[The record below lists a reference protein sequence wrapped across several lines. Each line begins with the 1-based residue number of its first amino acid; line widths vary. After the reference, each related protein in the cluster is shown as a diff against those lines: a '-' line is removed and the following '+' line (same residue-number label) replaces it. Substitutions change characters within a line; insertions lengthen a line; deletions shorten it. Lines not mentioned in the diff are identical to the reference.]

1 MPIPKLDRMDRR
13 ILEQIQADGSISNLE
28 LAERVG
34 LSPSPCARRVKL
46 LQESGIIS
54 RQITVLDQKK
64 LGLPISIYISVS
76 LDHQSPD
83 RLKNFDNKITGW
95 PEVVECSLI
104 TGSDTDYLLKVVM
117 PDMDYYQKFL
127 LDKLNQVDG
136 VSSIR
141 TSFVLRQVVQRTE
154 MPLNHIWRLRPLLSR
169 QLRSSFLIISIMPLG
184 VLNNLLALKYRLL
197 TRFRFIAIGVIT
209 SAVLNLH
216 RGAMQA

>member
-13 ILEQIQADGSISNLE
+13 ILEEIQADGSISNLE

-34 LSPSPCARRVKL
+34 LSPYTCARRVKL
-46 LQESGIIS
+46 LQDSGIIS
-54 RQITVLDQKK
+54 RQITMLDQKK

-83 RLKNFDNKITGW
+83 RLANFYAKVSSW
-95 PEVVECSLI
+95 AEVVECSLI

-117 PDMDYYQKFL
+117 PDMDYYQNFL
-127 LDKLNQVDG
+127 LDKLNQIEG

-154 MPLNHIWRLRPLLSR
+154 MPLNHI
-169 QLRSSFLIISIMPLG
+169 
-184 VLNNLLALKYRLL
+184 
-197 TRFRFIAIGVIT
+197 
-209 SAVLNLH
+209 
-216 RGAMQA
+216 

>member
-1 MPIPKLDRMDRR
+1 MPITKLDAMDRR

-54 RQITVLDQKK
+54 RQITLLDQNK

-76 LDHQSPD
+76 LDHQSPE
-83 RLKNFDNKITGW
+83 RLSNFDNKISGW
-95 PEVVECSLI
+95 PEVIECSLI

-117 PDMDYYQKFL
+117 PDMDYYQRFL
-127 LDKLNQVDG
+127 LDKLNQVEG

-141 TSFVLRQVVQRTE
+141 TSFVLRRVLQRTE
-154 MPLNHIWRLRPLLSR
+154 MPLHHI
-169 QLRSSFLIISIMPLG
+169 
-184 VLNNLLALKYRLL
+184 
-197 TRFRFIAIGVIT
+197 
-209 SAVLNLH
+209 
-216 RGAMQA
+216 